1 MGLSVGAQLGQI
13 KVGLDRNKLADYQP
27 YPKQRE
33 FHAAGAVFRER
44 LLIAGNQTGKTY
56 SASMES
62 AMHLTG
68 DYPEWWEGARFDAPI
83 VEWTGS
89 ESNESSREIIQASL
103 LGTEDA
109 NENSPNMGTGAI
121 PGSAIVKLT
130 KRQAGVRDVVDQIIV
145 NYKGGGQ
152 SRAVLKTYEQ
162 KRLKWQGKR
171 VDLVWVD
178 EEPDPDIYSEALT
191 RTNAVPDGKMLATFT
206 GMKGTTAVYERFMS
220 PRPE

>member
-1 MGLSVGAQLGQI
+1 MGLSLGASFSDI
-13 KVGLDRNKLADYQP
+13 KVGLDRNRLADYTP

-33 FHAAGAVFRER
+33 FHAAGRSFRER

-68 DYPEWWEGARFDAPI
+68 DYPEWWEGARFGGPI

-145 NYKGGGQ
+145 NHKNGGQ
-152 SRAVLKTYEQ
+152 SRCVLKTYEQ
-162 KRLKWQGKR
+162 KRPKWMGKR
-171 VDLVWVD
+171 VDLLWPD
-178 EEPDPDIYSEALT
+178 EEPPPEIYVEGIT
-191 RTNAVPDGKMLATFT
+191 RTQAVPN
-206 GMKGTTAVYERFMS
+206 
-220 PRPE
+220 